1 MTTNS
6 EISKRVEA
14 QLDAAALV
22 REDVAAGPDAP
33 AKREALRSWQA
44 SRLARTHA
52 DLLESP
58 RFAGTASFFLSD
70 IYGPKDLSRH
80 EKAVRNILPIMTAL
94 LPAAGLETVA
104 DAFELNALSEALDAA
119 MLAELGDK
127 VFTLEEADYAKAYR
141 AVDRR
146 ADRERQI
153 ELIMHLGQSLDRLTA
168 KPFLGTTLSM
178 MRGPAAAAGL
188 ADLQGFLERGYTAFR
203 KMKGASEFLETI
215 TAREKALMD
224 AWLADGSERPPSA

>member
-44 SRLARTHA
+44 ARLARTHA

-188 ADLQGFLERGYTAFR
+188 ADLQDFLERGYTAFR

>member
-1 MTTNS
+1 MTTKHEVS
-6 EISKRVEA
+6 ARIQA
-14 QLDAAALV
+14 QLDAAALA
-22 REDVAAGPDAP
+22 RDDVAAGPDAQ
-33 AKREALRSWQA
+33 AKREALRTWQA
-44 SRLARTHA
+44 ARLARTHA

-80 EKAVRNILPIMTAL
+80 EEAVRRILPIMTTL

-104 DAFELNALSEALDAA
+104 DAFELNAVSETLDAA

-127 VFTLEEADYAKAYR
+127 VFTLTDADYAKAYR
-141 AVDRR
+141 TVDRR
-146 ADRERQI
+146 AERERQI
-153 ELIMHLGQSLDRLTA
+153 ELIMHLGHSLDRLTA
-168 KPFLGTTLSM
+168 KPFLGATLSV

-188 ADLQGFLERGYTAFR
+188 SDLQDFLERGYTAFR

-215 TAREKALMD
+215 TTRERALLD
-224 AWLADGSERPPSA
+224 ALLADSPPSAT

>member
-1 MTTNS
+1 MTTKNG
-6 EISKRVEA
+6 ISKRIEA

-33 AKREALRSWQA
+33 AKREALRTWQA
-44 SRLARTHA
+44 DRLARTHA

-58 RFAGTASFFLSD
+58 RYAGTASFFLSD

-80 EKAVRNILPIMTAL
+80 EKAVRRILPMMITV
-94 LPAAGLETVA
+94 LPVAGLETVA
-104 DAFELNALSEALDAA
+104 DAFELNALSESLDAA

-127 VFTLEEADYAKAYR
+127 VFTLTEADYAKAYR
-141 AVDRR
+141 AVDRC

-153 ELIMHLGQSLDRLTA
+153 ELIMHLGQSMDRLTA

-188 ADLQGFLERGYTAFR
+188 SGLQDFLERGYTAFR

-215 TAREKALMD
+215 ATRERALL
-224 AWLADGSERPPSA
+224 AGWLADGSERPPSA